1 MPLTTEFKHN
11 VVRFLSNQLDQHS
24 LEAFL
29 EELQQVDKD
38 ELVAYLTILG
48 IEDSDWKQ
56 ITDKRPN
63 LWHGKLNRLWENI
76 DIATSQGAVP
86 MATLSPKKNKR
97 TLQFR
102 ILTGVAATLLAVF
115 GLYWYLAAPP
125 SPDELPIT
133 SPATVYSSEN
143 ISKITLPDGKVVV
156 IQENVPGTV
165 YQDEDIHIVRAET
178 GELKLLY
185 ANQAQQQ
192 ANQQMNRIHTSK
204 GGFTKFLLEDGTKVY
219 LNSES
224 TLRFPLAFKTGKR
237 EVYLE
242 GEGYFE
248 VVKNPAAPFVVHT
261 ANQAVE
267 VLGTTFNIKSY
278 PGENSMATTLIEGAV
293 NVRLEDA
300 PNPKRVMLKPGEQAT
315 VHNQQIHVQ
324 SVRTEEYVGW
334 IQNRFIFSRTP
345 LEDVLRDIERW
356 YDIEFVHNGA
366 IPPILIEGSLS
377 KNVALDQLLTVL
389 SVNTSYKFS
398 MKGRRIF
405 MDM

>member
-11 VVRFLSNQLDQHS
+11 VVRFLSNQLDQHP

-29 EELQQVDKD
+29 KELQHVDKD
-38 ELVAYLTILG
+38 ELVAFLTTLG
-48 IEDSDWKQ
+48 LDDSDWEQ
-56 ITDKRPN
+56 IADQRPQ
-63 LWHGKLNRLWENI
+63 LWHGKLNKLWENI
-76 DIATSQGAVP
+76 DIATASGTVP
-86 MATLSPKKNKR
+86 TSTLSPKKNKR

-102 ILTGVAATLLAVF
+102 IWTGVAATLLTVF
-115 GLYWYLAAPP
+115 GLYWYLTAPP
-125 SPDELPIT
+125 SPEELPLT

-156 IQENVPGTV
+156 IQENMPGTV
-165 YQDEDIHIVRAET
+165 YQDEDIHIVQSET

-185 ANQAQQQ
+185 TNEGQQQ

-224 TLRFPLAFKTGKR
+224 TLRFPLAFKAGKR

-261 ANQAVE
+261 AKQAIE

-278 PGENSMATTLIEGAV
+278 AEENTMATTLIEGTV
-293 NVRLEDA
+293 KVRLEDT
-300 PNPKRVMLKPGEQAT
+300 PTPTSVMLRPGEQAT
-315 VHNQQIHVQ
+315 VHSQQIQVQ
-324 SVRTEEYVGW
+324 PVRTEEYVGW
-334 IQNRFIFSRTP
+334 IQNRFIFSRAP
-345 LEDVLRDIERW
+345 LEEVLRDIERW
-356 YDIEFVHNGA
+356 YDIEFVHKGA